1 MRLRRAR
8 VPVTPV
14 LSNLLTALLGGA
26 GIWWWLLTSQSGSSE
41 PCLKGPIWHLSCGG
55 APESLEEPPVLL
67 IFIRRGVMRNSLADS
82 SERLAPLLISADAHF
97 DIKKQRRPRPPSPA
111 TISSRDLPVL
121 FFRLLLPLP
130 PRVIP
135 ASAFPGRTSSK
146 CAALTLVSPLNER
159 QQAPPPPRPLP
170 PSIPLKQE
178 KQARF

>member
-1 MRLRRAR
+1 M
-8 VPVTPV
+8 
-14 LSNLLTALLGGA
+14 
-26 GIWWWLLTSQSGSSE
+26 TSQSGSSE

-55 APESLEEPPVLL
+55 APESLEKPPVLL

-97 DIKKQRRPRPPSPA
+97 DIKKQRRPRPPPP
-111 TISSRDLPVL
+111 TISRSDLPVL
-121 FFRLLLPLP
+121 FFRLLLLLP

-159 QQAPPPPRPLP
+159 QQAPPPPCLP
-170 PSIPLKQE
+170 PFL
-178 KQARF
+178 